1 MATIRD
7 VAKYANVSISTV
19 SLVLNNSH
27 AVKHETRYK
36 VYEAIK
42 ALQYIPNQSA
52 RSLVTKRSRV
62 IGVIKGIEHV
72 QNSVYAFDG
81 LVDTYLSEMLHSI
94 GKQIDQNQ
102 YSMMIDWCFNP
113 EEQSSNVSVLDANKV
128 DGILYV
134 GGFLSEA
141 VAQRILDTGIPAA
154 LIGSRHDAFDYV
166 DTMPDSGIACAV
178 RYLAQCGHQRIAFI
192 NGPDASHSSLRKSLG
207 FQEAMR
213 DLNLEVR
220 PEWMLKGDYTGRAGY
235 ENARK
240 LWACEEH
247 PSAIVTAADCIAVGG
262 LRYFYEHGIL
272 CPKDISVIGFEDS
285 ILSEYCIPSLTS
297 VCVKKDTLG
306 AEGTKVL
313 INRIGNP
320 KAKHV
325 RLLIEPELIVRSSV
339 AVMNE

>member
-42 ALQYIPNQSA
+42 TLQYVPNQSA

-62 IGVIKGIEHV
+62 IGVIKGIEYV

-94 GKQIDQNQ
+94 GRQIEQSQ

-113 EEQSSNVSVLDANKV
+113 KEKSDNVAVLDANKV

-134 GGFLSEA
+134 GGFLSDE
-141 VAQRILDTGIPAA
+141 VAQRILSSGIPAA

-166 DTMPDSGIACAV
+166 DTMPDFGIAQAV
-178 RYLAQCGHQRIAFI
+178 RYLVKCGHQKIGFI
-192 NGPDASHSSLRKSLG
+192 NGPDASHSASRKFSG
-207 FQEAMR
+207 FQAAMQEFK
-213 DLNLEVR
+213 LQIH
-220 PEWMLKGDYTGRAGY
+220 PEWLLKGDYTGKAGY
-235 ENARK
+235 ENAQK
-240 LWACEEH
+240 LWACAEH
-247 PSAIVTAADCIAVGG
+247 PSAIVTSADCVAVGA
-262 LRYFYEHGIL
+262 LRYFYEHGII
-272 CPKDISVIGFEDS
+272 CPKDISIIGFEDS
-285 ILSEYCIPSLTS
+285 ILSEYCIPPLTS

-313 INRIGNP
+313 INRIDNP

-325 RLLIEPELIVRSSV
+325 RLMVEPELILRGSV
-339 AVMNE
+339 AILNG